1 MNFEFFV
8 SSAAVTAIAAVLS
21 AIISALVAKRTAEIT
36 ANKEIEKLKL
46 SWAREDAVAS
56 DADFSEM
63 SKSVAMLLHYDSG
76 DLDMERDAVGK
87 IAFLRARE
95 GGELGYVLDQLQT
108 AVNTSDFEAADRLLS
123 SAITLRREKSAKR
136 PGDS

>member
-1 MNFEFFV
+1 MNFEFFI
-8 SSAAVTAIAAVLS
+8 SSAAVTAIATAAS
-21 AIISALVAKRTAEIT
+21 AIIAAIVAKRTAEIT

-56 DADFSEM
+56 DTHFNEM

-76 DLDMERDAVGK
+76 DLNMERDAVGK

-95 GGELGYVLDQLQT
+95 DGELGSVLDQLQA
-108 AVNTSDFEAADRLLS
+108 AVNASDFEAANRLLS
-123 SAITLRREKSAKR
+123 SAITIRRERSAKGS
-136 PGDS
+136 GDS